1 LRKDLSFKNINRL
14 AIPALIAGIAEPVIS
29 ITDAAIVGNIP
40 VNGTEA
46 LAAVGIV
53 GSFLSALIWILGQTR
68 SAISAIISQYLGAG
82 RLDELRTLPAQAIFL
97 NVLLSIFILFSTIFF
112 VEGIF
117 KLYNAT
123 GLYLNTVLTITTS
136 GFGDF
141 HLRCLLLL
149 FLEFSEVC
157 KIRFGQ

>member
-1 LRKDLSFKNINRL
+1 MKNELSFKNIHRL

-29 ITDAAIVGNIP
+29 ITDAAIVGNISE
-40 VNGTEA
+40 NGTEA

-82 RLDELRTLPAQAIFL
+82 KLKTLPAQAIYL
-97 NVLLSIFILFSTIFF
+97 NVLLSILILLSTIFF

-117 KLYNAT
+117 KLYNAS
-123 GLYLNTVLTITTS
+123 GLVLEYSVDYYNIRVWGFPLTLFTFAVFGVFRGLQNT
-136 GFGDF
+136 FWP
-141 HLRCLLLL
+141 
-149 FLEFSEVC
+149 
-157 KIRFGQ
+157 